1 MKKKESSRV
10 TPSQLQRMLDDLLAS
25 MINEWYDNVCGY
37 YTTEEHRQSADE
49 EPELKRFHDEK
60 GHRIKFAKATL
71 QCTYGL
77 RILKEE
83 EQNHIEISV
92 NNKVEDLDYT
102 EFRVRLGR
110 HYADTTAKAAKAR
123 EAKSLPVFSEIFTLE
138 SEMSQAFSVERSEG
152 KADVVRLS
160 FLVNAEKIVPLL
172 EDPARLKA
180 AIEEHCLSPMRRIYA
195 DLYRRTSARR

>member
-10 TPSQLQRMLDDLLAS
+10 TSSQLQCILDDLLAS

-37 YTTEEHRQSADE
+37 YTTEEHRQSAEE

-71 QCTYGL
+71 LCTYGL

-83 EQNHIEISV
+83 DENHIEISV
-92 NNKVEDLDYT
+92 NNKVEDLDYA
-102 EFRVRLGR
+102 EFRLRLGR
-110 HYADTTAKAAKAR
+110 HYADTTAKAPKVR
-123 EAKSLPVFSEIFTLE
+123 EAKNLPVFSEIFSLE
-138 SEMSQAFSVERSEG
+138 SELAQAFSVERSEG

-160 FLVNAEKIVPLL
+160 FLVNAEKIAPLL
-172 EDPARLKA
+172 EDPARLKS
-180 AIEEHCLSPMRRIYA
+180 AIEEYCLSPMRRIYA
-195 DLYRRTSARR
+195 DLYRRTSRH

>member
-1 MKKKESSRV
+1 MKKKEPSRV
-10 TPSQLQRMLDDLLAS
+10 TSLQLQRILDNLLAS
-25 MINEWYDNVCGY
+25 MIDEWYDNVCGY
-37 YTTEEHRQSADE
+37 YTTEEQRQSEEE

-77 RILKEE
+77 RILKEGD
-83 EQNHIEISV
+83 QNHIEISV
-92 NNKVEDLDYT
+92 NNKVEELDYT

-110 HYADTTAKAAKAR
+110 HYADTTTKTPKAR
-123 EAKSLPVFSEIFTLE
+123 EAKNLPVFSEIFTLE
-138 SEMSQAFSVERSEG
+138 SELGQAFSVERSEG

-160 FLVNAEKIVPLL
+160 FLVSAEKIAPLL

-195 DLYRRTSARR
+195 DLYRRTSRR